1 MEITESLSN
10 DIKIAPEWF
19 HSSVSIEPRQEN
31 LKQPLGNLKY
41 QVWDRENAKNI
52 LVLIQ
57 SFRKR
62 SNRTTCTPYDRNI
75 CNND

>member
-52 LVLIQ
+52 IVLMIHYALQ
-57 SFRKR
+57 MKRLSKLKFSFK
-62 SNRTTCTPYDRNI
+62 N
-75 CNND
+75 

>member
-31 LKQPLGNLKY
+31 LKQPLGNL
-41 QVWDRENAKNI
+41 NI
-52 LVLIQ
+52 KFGIERMQKIFL
-57 SFRKR
+57 
-62 SNRTTCTPYDRNI
+62 Y
-75 CNND
+75 